1 MKKLKGTKTASNL
14 ITAFAG
20 ESQAV
25 QRYTLSQKIAD
36 KEGYKHIAKVFEET
50 ALNERAHANALYKYL
65 KDEFENEAI
74 ELNPDYT
81 AFPVVYKDTKLALKG
96 AIDGENGEAE
106 SMYPEFAKVAK
117 EEGFDD
123 IAKSF
128 TEIGEVEEHHRD
140 RYKILLD
147 TLEAGEMFKK
157 DEVII
162 WKCLNCGYIFEGEE
176 APKACPACK
185 HPQGFFMAVGLVK

>member
-50 ALNERAHANALYKYL
+50 
-65 KDEFENEAI
+65 
-74 ELNPDYT
+74 
-81 AFPVVYKDTKLALKG
+81 
-96 AIDGENGEAE
+96 
-106 SMYPEFAKVAK
+106 
-117 EEGFDD
+117 D

-140 RYKILLD
+140 RYKTLLD

>member
-36 KEGYKHIAKVFEET
+36 KEGYKHIAKVFE
-50 ALNERAHANALYKYL
+50 
-65 KDEFENEAI
+65 
-74 ELNPDYT
+74 
-81 AFPVVYKDTKLALKG
+81 VVYKDTKLALKG
-96 AIDGENGEAE
+96 AIDGENDEAE
-106 SMYPEFAKVAK
+106 TMYPEFAKVAK

-140 RYKILLD
+140 RYKTLLD

-157 DEVII
+157 DEVTI
-162 WKCLNCGYIFEGEE
+162 WKCLNCGYIFEGKE
-176 APKACPACK
+176 APKVCPACK

>member
-1 MKKLKGTKTASNL
+1 MTKLKGTKTASNL

-20 ESQAV
+20 ESQAA
-25 QRYTLSQKIAD
+25 QRYTLSQKIAN
-36 KEGYKHIAKVFEET
+36 KENYKHIAKVFEET
-50 ALNERAHANALYKYL
+50 ADNERVHANTFYKYL

-81 AFPVVYKDTKLALKG
+81 AFPVVYKDTKLALRG
-96 AIDGENGEAE
+96 AIDGENEEAE
-106 SMYPEFAKVAK
+106 SMYPEFAKIAK

-123 IAKSF
+123 IAKTF
-128 TEIGEVEEHHRD
+128 TEVAEVEEHHRD
-140 RYKILLD
+140 RFQTLLD

-157 DEVII
+157 DEETI
-162 WKCLNCGYIFEGEE
+162 WKCLHCGYIHEGKE

-185 HPQGFFMAVGLVK
+185 HPQGYFMAIGLVK